1 MVYYRSMRWYF
12 WRPLKP
18 HTLLPNTEVYRPKSS
33 ITKPTENI
41 GACKGLLLC
50 TVKKLIE
57 VALPNTTFS
66 LRILGLE

>member
-1 MVYYRSMRWYF
+1 MRWYF

-18 HTLLPNTEVYRPKSS
+18 HTLLHNTEVYGPKSS

-41 GACKGLLLC
+41 DACEGLLLYI
-50 TVKKLIE
+50 VNKLVE